1 MRPLEGPVVEPAAGG
16 PASSLVIFLHGVGA
30 DGHDLIGLAPMLQ
43 RYLPNT
49 AFLSPHAPEPCDMA
63 PMGRQW
69 FSLMD
74 RRHDALLAG
83 VQRAAPDVAGLIDAE
98 RDKRGLGADRVALF
112 GFSQG
117 TMTALHAAP
126 RYAPQLAGV
135 VGCSGALI
143 GADLLASE
151 LETKPPLLLMH
162 GDLDEVVPVQA
173 LPAARE
179 AFERLSFSVQWEIR
193 RGLGHG
199 IDPAGI
205 DRAGRF
211 LAACFEAASG

>member
-16 PASSLVIFLHGVGA
+16 PASSLVVFLHGVGA

-49 AFLSPHAPEPCDMA
+49 AFLSPNGPEACDMA

-74 RRHDALLAG
+74 RRHEALLEG
-83 VQRAAPDVAGLIDAE
+83 VQRAAPDVAGLLDAE
-98 RDKRGLGADRVALF
+98 RDKRGLGADRCALL

-117 TMTALHAAP
+117 TMTALHVAP
-126 RYAPQLAGV
+126 RYEPPLAGV
-135 VGCSGALI
+135 VGFSGALV
-143 GADLLASE
+143 GADLLARE
-151 LETKPPLLLMH
+151 MRAKPPMLLMH
-162 GDLDEVVPVQA
+162 GDMDEVVPVQA

-179 AFERLSFSVQWEIR
+179 ALEGLSFSVQWEIR

-199 IDPAGI
+199 IDPEGI

-211 LAACFEAASG
+211 LAACFADAP

>member
-1 MRPLEGPVVEPAAGG
+1 MRPLEGPAVEPASGR
-16 PASSLVIFLHGVGA
+16 PATSLVIFLHGVGA
-30 DGHDLIGLAPMLQ
+30 DGHDLIGLAPMLR

-49 AFLSPHAPEPCDMA
+49 AFLSPNAPEPCDMA

-74 RRHDALLAG
+74 RRHDALLQG
-83 VQRAAPDVAGLIDAE
+83 VQRAAPDVAGLMDAE
-98 RDKRGLGADRVALF
+98 CRKRGFGPERIALF

-117 TMTALHAAP
+117 TMTALHVAP
-126 RYAPQLAGV
+126 RCEPQLAGV

-143 GADLLASE
+143 GADLLADE
-151 LETKPPLLLMH
+151 LRTKPPLLLMH
-162 GDLDEVVPVQA
+162 GDRDEVVPVQA

-179 AFERLSFSVQWEIR
+179 AFEKLGFPLQWEIR

-199 IDPAGI
+199 IDPEGI

-211 LAACFEAASG
+211 LAACFDESA

>member
-1 MRPLEGPVVEPAAGG
+1 MRPLRGPAVEPAAGG
-16 PASSLVIFLHGVGA
+16 AATSLVIFLHGVGA

-43 RYLPNT
+43 RYLPDT
-49 AFLSPHAPEPCDMA
+49 AFLSPDAPEPCDMA

-74 RRHDALLAG
+74 RRHEALLAG
-83 VQRAAPDVAGLIDAE
+83 VQRAAPDVVGLIDAE
-98 RDKRGLGADRVALF
+98 RERRGIGADRVALF

-117 TMTALHAAP
+117 GMTALHVAP
-126 RYAPQLAGV
+126 RYEPALAGV

-143 GADLLASE
+143 GAELLASE
-151 LETKPPLLLMH
+151 LRTKPPLLLMH
-162 GDLDEVVPVQA
+162 GDMDEVVPVQA

-179 AFERLSFSVQWEIR
+179 AFEGLSFSVQWEIR

-199 IDPAGI
+199 IDPEGI

-211 LAACFEAASG
+211 LAACFEPER

>member
-16 PASSLVIFLHGVGA
+16 PATSLVIFLHGVGA
-30 DGHDLIGLAPMLQ
+30 DGHDLIGLAPMLR

-74 RRHDALLAG
+74 RRHDALLQG
-83 VQRAAPDVAGLIDAE
+83 VQRAAPDVAALLDAE
-98 RDKRGLGADRVALF
+98 RDKRGLAADRCALF

-117 TMTALHAAP
+117 TMTALHVAP
-126 RYAPQLAGV
+126 RYQPALAGV

-143 GADLLASE
+143 GAELLSDE
-151 LETKPPLLLMH
+151 LRTKPPLLLMH

-179 AFERLSFSVQWEIR
+179 AFEGLDFSVQWEIR

-199 IDPAGI
+199 IDPEGI

-211 LAACFEAASG
+211 LAACFEAAPG

>member
-16 PASSLVIFLHGVGA
+16 PARSLVVLLHGVGA

-43 RYLPNT
+43 RHLPHT
-49 AFLSPHAPEPCDMA
+49 AFLSPNGPEPCDMA

-74 RRHDALLAG
+74 RRHEALLAG
-83 VQRAAPDVAGLIDAE
+83 VQRAAPDVAGFLDAE
-98 RDKRGLGADRVALF
+98 RDERGLAADRCALL

-117 TMTALHAAP
+117 TMTALHVAP
-126 RYAPQLAGV
+126 RYEPPLAGV
-135 VGCSGALI
+135 VGFSGALV
-143 GADLLASE
+143 GAELLADE
-151 LETKPPLLLMH
+151 LRAKPPLLLMH

-179 AFERLSFSVQWEIR
+179 AFESANFSVQWEIR

-199 IDPAGI
+199 IDPDGI

-211 LAACFEAASG
+211 LAACFDATA